1 VYQEEFEPSPVSLS
15 AGYKS
20 NALPTMPQIH
30 LKRRRRTRTQEEEE
44 E

>member
-1 VYQEEFEPSPVSLS
+1 VYQEEFEPSPVSLY

-30 LKRRRRTRTQEEEE
+30 LKRRRTRTQEEEE
-44 E
+44 EE